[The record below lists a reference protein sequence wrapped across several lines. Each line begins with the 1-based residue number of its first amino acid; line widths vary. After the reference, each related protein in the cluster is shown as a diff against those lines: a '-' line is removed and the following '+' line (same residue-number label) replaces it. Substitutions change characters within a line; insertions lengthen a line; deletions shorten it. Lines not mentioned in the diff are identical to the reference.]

1 MSTLKHPHAELSAYA
16 DGALPAAEQA
26 AVGAHVESCAQCGA
40 RVSELRAT
48 AALIRALPSPVP
60 ARSLVPRLSQPVWLA
75 PMRTLAS
82 FASGAFALLF
92 AASLILVNAPSGST
106 TALERAAQPAATS
119 QAKGA
124 AGSAPTSA
132 PSAFSVA
139 GTASPVPA
147 PLVPPAAQ
155 RGAAA
160 TADASKRLDVAS
172 PTPSAAVDNVA
183 RTTSA
188 GEPRPQLPTPLIW
201 LSLALLSAA
210 IAIVLQKRLRS
221 PA

>member
-1 MSTLKHPHAELSAYA
+1 MSTLQHPHAELSAYA

-26 AVGAHVESCAQCGA
+26 AVGAHVESCGQCSA

-82 FASGAFALLF
+82 LASGAFVLLF

-106 TALERAAQPAATS
+106 TALERAAQPATD
-119 QAKGA
+119 AKGA
-124 AGSAPTSA
+124 APTSA

-139 GTASPVPA
+139 GTATPVPA

-172 PTPSAAVDNVA
+172 PTSSAAADNIA

-188 GEPRPQLPTPLIW
+188 SEPRPQLPTPLIW
-201 LSLALLSAA
+201 LSLAVLSAA
-210 IAIVLQKRLRS
+210 VAIVLQKRLRS